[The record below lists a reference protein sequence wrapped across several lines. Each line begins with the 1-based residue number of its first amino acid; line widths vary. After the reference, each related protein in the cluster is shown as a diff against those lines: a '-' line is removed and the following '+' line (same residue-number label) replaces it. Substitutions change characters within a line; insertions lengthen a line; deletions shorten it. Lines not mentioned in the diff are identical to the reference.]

1 MKYLFIDIRKGDEVL
16 TKRFGESDDYEVYN
30 IPMNMIRFNA
40 KTLKDH
46 LNYFDEIYIVCRSAK
61 RSQFIKDKYFNDI
74 DNVKVDKDL
83 QFNNLEFGESNIIL
97 NGEEIKMNI
106 IGTNKFNLYNMMRI
120 IQIVL
125 GSLIIIL
132 GGYTLYEITECKNKK
147 LNKIPLI
154 ILLLFGLMV
163 LYNGI
168 TSTCTI
174 SQVFQD
180 KLN

>member
-1 MKYLFIDIRKGDEVL
+1 MKYLFIDIRKSDEVL

-40 KTLKDH
+40 KTIIDH
-46 LNYFDEIYIVCRSAK
+46 LDYFDEIYIVCRSAR
-61 RSQFIKDKYFNDI
+61 RSQFIKDKYFQEVEKI
-74 DNVKVDKDL
+74 KVNKEL
-83 QFNNLEFGESNIIL
+83 QFKNLPHGESNIIL
-97 NGEEIKMNI
+97 NNKEIKINV

-120 IQIVL
+120 IQIIL
-125 GSLIIIL
+125 GSLILIL
-132 GGYTLYEITECKNKK
+132 GGYTLYEINNCKNKK

-154 ILLLFGLMV
+154 ILLLFGLMA

-174 SQVFQD
+174 SQLFQD